1 MVTPAIRPQT
11 EARVSVRRFATE
23 RGSSSTRGRNARNY
37 QIGSDRMAV
46 ITVKR
51 NHKLGAREA
60 RAAVDKVAQKLRKE
74 LDADCRW
81 VGSSLQFTRS
91 GASGQIDVNDEELE
105 VNIKLGMVLSPLK
118 RKIEKSIEEEID
130 QHLTA

>member
-1 MVTPAIRPQT
+1 
-11 EARVSVRRFATE
+11 
-23 RGSSSTRGRNARNY
+23 
-37 QIGSDRMAV
+37 MAV
-46 ITVKR
+46 IRVKR
-51 NHKLGAREA
+51 NHKLGAREV

-105 VNIKLGMVLSPLK
+105 VNINLGMVLSPLK